1 MQELCYMLYCDK
13 IVKRSGGMLFS
24 KKLKELDNLLG
35 KEECTLN
42 DYNRV
47 QKLSA
52 ELNIKLIAVKFIGFV
67 LFIMIPLSLYMIYVM
82 DIGDEQRYQQS
93 NIEILMAS
101 TGMFIVFIV
110 LFGLAEFFDR
120 IYSNYKT
127 RLYTYLEIDS
137 IYTFNF
143 RERIDNYLDYN
154 KAYVFVNFEEDG
166 IYTFREL
173 LRDKDD
179 LFLYNFCESKVNC
192 SDFKFNIEDFK
203 NYMLSNENKY
213 RVEEFNL
220 SQDEVAELFDCGKF
234 VGNKKYLEDIK
245 YAKEFVNNY
254 KERNK
259 VAIESAN
266 LNKVIVRGNKI
277 NDLISRV

>member
-13 IVKRSGGMLFS
+13 IVKRSGGVLFS

-101 TGMFIVFIV
+101 TVMFIVFIV

-213 RVEEFNL
+213 RVKEFNL

-266 LNKVIVRGNKI
+266 LNKVIVRGNKL
-277 NDLISRV
+277 NDFISRV